1 MFVFNVKIPFK
12 LTLRVWDTF
21 LLEGDKILSAMAY
34 CLLKLHRHQ
43 LYALGM
49 DDILNFLQVSY
60 KNYNILISSM
70 ILHVSNLGLFYII
83 FITQFYIY
91 FNFMNFQSI

>member
-1 MFVFNVKIPFK
+1 
-12 LTLRVWDTF
+12 VWDIF

-49 DDILNFLQVSY
+49 DDILNFLQVS
-60 KNYNILISSM
+60 
-70 ILHVSNLGLFYII
+70 
-83 FITQFYIY
+83 
-91 FNFMNFQSI
+91 